1 MIWIRD
7 VAVPGNSAGVAAV
20 ERAVS
25 LLEAFTEAD
34 RSLSLGE
41 LSRRVDL
48 DKATVLRIARSLAK
62 SHLLIR
68 NDDASWRLG
77 YKLVQLGALY
87 QSTFNLASIVEPL
100 LAELSDQTG
109 ESAAVY
115 AREGDVRICLHRHD
129 SKQAIRHSAR
139 VGNAF
144 PLDKGAPG
152 HVILAFS
159 GQAGDIYDTIRQ
171 HGYHVTFGERDPE
184 VSSVSVPLFR
194 DGASLFGS
202 IAITGPT
209 SRFTEDAIARNL
221 PLLRDA
227 ASRLSAAMGGRSV

>member
-1 MIWIRD
+1 M
-7 VAVPGNSAGVAAV
+7 PGNSAGVAAV

-25 LLEAFTEAD
+25 LLEAFTEHD
-34 RSLSLGE
+34 RSLTLGE
-41 LSRRVDL
+41 LSRRVEL

-62 SHLLIR
+62 SHMLIR
-68 NDDASWRLG
+68 NEDASWRLG
-77 YKLVQLGALY
+77 HKLVQLGALY
-87 QSTFNLASIVEPL
+87 QSTFNLTPIVDPVL
-100 LAELSDQTG
+100 SELSDQTG

-129 SKQAIRHSAR
+129 SKQAIRHAAR

-159 GQAGDIYDTIRQ
+159 GQPGEVYELIRSR
-171 HGYHVTFGERDPE
+171 GYHATFGERDPE
-184 VSSVSVPLFR
+184 VSSLSVPLFR
-194 DGASLFGS
+194 DGAMLFGS

-209 SRFTEDAIARNL
+209 SRFSQQAIERNL
-221 PLLRDA
+221 PFVKSA
-227 ASRLSAAMGGRSV
+227 AARLSQAMGGRPI

>member
-1 MIWIRD
+1 M
-7 VAVPGNSAGVAAV
+7 PGNLAGVASV

-25 LLEAFTEAD
+25 LLEAFTEND
-34 RSLSLGE
+34 RALTLGE
-41 LSRRVDL
+41 LSRRVAL

-62 SHLLIR
+62 SHMLIR

-87 QSTFNLASIVEPL
+87 QSTFNLSSIVDPIL
-100 LAELSDQTG
+100 NKLSDETG

-115 AREGDVRICLHRHD
+115 TREGDMRICLYRHD
-129 SKQAIRHSAR
+129 SSQAIRHSAR

-159 GQAGDIYDTIRQ
+159 GQVGETYDQIREQ
-171 HGYHVTFGERDPE
+171 GYHATFGERDPE
-184 VSSVSVPLFR
+184 VSSLSAPLFK
-194 DGASLFGS
+194 DGTVLFGS
-202 IAITGPT
+202 IAITGPS
-209 SRFTEDAIARNL
+209 SRFTQKAIDRNL
-221 PLLRDA
+221 PFLKSA
-227 ASRLSAAMGGRSV
+227 ADRLSRAMGGR